1 MKSKADKQ
9 VTNPK
14 QVSKATNEKKQQQPA
29 KEKSIVN
36 TSVDLKKVDEQKNKA
51 QVNNK
56 EKSPVQKKAE

>member
-14 QVSKATNEKKQQQPA
+14 QISKATNEKKQEEAA

-51 QVNNK
+51 
-56 EKSPVQKKAE
+56 